1 MYRKIIY
8 ILTVVSL
15 TAVLSGCFGTYKDVP
30 TDNSAPEDVS
40 TPEEVV
46 VPEDVTAPED
56 VAAPEDVVTEA
67 REITV
72 IGSDFK
78 FDPSSI
84 ELSAGEKVKIVF
96 KNDGSAPHD
105 LQIEELGLATKV
117 IGSGETTTLEFTA
130 PTTGTY
136 TTYCSVAGH
145 REAGMEGS
153 IVIK

>member
-15 TAVLSGCFGTYKDVP
+15 TAALSGCFGIYKNAP
-30 TDNSAPEDVS
+30 TDNSV
-40 TPEEVV
+40 PEEVA
-46 VPEDVTAPED
+46 VPEDVTVPEEV
-56 VAAPEDVVTEA
+56 VADA

-72 IGSDFK
+72 IGTDFK

-84 ELSAGEKVKIVF
+84 ELSAGEKVKMLF
-96 KNDGSAPHD
+96 KNDGAAPHNLVID
-105 LQIEELGLATKV
+105 GLSLQTAT
-117 IGSGETTTLEFTA
+117 IASGDTTTLEFTA

-153 IVIK
+153 LVTK